1 MVSRHRERIVI
12 ASAVALA
19 VTGTLALSAGG
30 TAAGTPTTHEHHAA
44 PVDDAT
50 THEHTPEQA
59 PATTKRSFHDAMRR
73 LWEDHVTWTRLF
85 IVSFASDLPDLSATT
100 NRLLENQVNIGDA
113 IKPFYGDA
121 AGQRLTTL
129 LTEHITTAADVLAA
143 AKAGDDDAF
152 STAHDEWYRNGRQ
165 IARFL
170 SEANPEQWPLNEMRT
185 MMRDHLDLTL
195 AEAAHH
201 LAGDY
206 EQDVQA
212 YDAVHAEILHMADM
226 LSRGLIRQFPGA
238 FA

>member
-1 MVSRHRERIVI
+1 MVSRHRGRIVV

-30 TAAGTPTTHEHHAA
+30 TAAGAPPTHQDHAA
-44 PVDDAT
+44 TVDSAM
-50 THEHTPEQA
+50 THEQA
-59 PATTKRSFHDAMRR
+59 PATTKRAFHDAMRR

-85 IVSFASDLPDLSATT
+85 IVSFAADLPDLSATT
-100 NRLLENQVNIGDA
+100 NRLLENQVDIGDA
-113 IKPFYGDA
+113 IKQFYGEA

-129 LTEHITTAADVLAA
+129 LSEHITTAADVLAA
-143 AKAGDDDAF
+143 AKAGGDDAF
-152 STAHDEWYRNGRQ
+152 ATAHDDWYRNGRQ

-201 LAGDY
+201 LAGDH
-206 EQDVQA
+206 EQDVDA

-226 LSRGLIRQFPGA
+226 LSRGIIRQFPGS